1 MTEILSSLS
10 VVFFLYNML
19 SVREKNSTA
28 PIKRLCK
35 WHGSLAGI
43 QYQHKVLEII
53 EVYQLLIL
61 DAKLSFLLCKLI

>member
-10 VVFFLYNML
+10 VFFLDNML

-43 QYQHKVLEII
+43 QYQHKVSEII
-53 EVYQLLIL
+53 EVYQPIFSTL
-61 DAKLSFLLCKLI
+61 